1 MKLDELSTDLLARY
15 KKAAG
20 EQASA
25 ADKEGGRANIQKAN
39 KRFSGIVKATN
50 KQFANDVK
58 KYQKEEVEQIEEL
71 SKDTLQKYVPK
82 AIDSART
89 MPGSGSNREG
99 SKKTRR
105 HQGITSALNKLS
117 KEEVE
122 QLDELK
128 IGTLTRYST
137 KATQSVGKEPE
148 KTQKRVQGIYRAK
161 AKIQAQVQARKSSKM
176 AEEVDAPPFDKPYKN
191 VKNKNVTD
199 KSGAVH
205 TPMSKAK
212 DLARKAMR
220 DTMTKQKTVKESLTE
235 SRRAEIIKE
244 AMKKKKTKI
253 AKEDQFQ
260 PEPELQDTYV
270 KAQST
275 Q

>member
-105 HQGITSALNKLS
+105 HQGIGRAIDKLS

-161 AKIQAQVQARKSSKM
+161 EKIQAQVQARKSSKM
-176 AEEVDAPPFDKPYKN
+176 SEEVDAPPFDKPYKN
-191 VKNKNVTD
+191 VKTKNVTD

-220 DTMTKQKTVKESLTE
+220 DTMTKQKTVKESLIE
-235 SRRAEIIKE
+235 SRRAEIVKE

-270 KAQST
+270 KAQDT